1 MRLYAY
7 KRVVIRMPV
16 ISKLKY
22 NDIETKIEKIF
33 TSDMEVK
40 DFTGDVVPT
49 SEDLPDMNRGLIIS
63 NCTILFVDI
72 RSSTKLSDKTQA
84 KNMAK
89 IYRAFARAMSTCIN
103 ESGGRVR
110 QISGDRVMGVF
121 VDDADESSVQKA
133 MLTAQAI
140 QTVIEHLFNPLC
152 RKNVNNKEIGC
163 GIGIDTGRIL
173 TTSIGMKHKGEDS
186 RDLVWTGKTANVSSK
201 HTDLAEAN
209 EIFVTN
215 RFYDKLPKDFKRDS
229 KGNGIWKKSYR
240 VKGDSIFEGYGVHA
254 YYIDDLIDVE
264 NEVGK
269 EMSTP
274 ERMEEAVGVD
284 TSKIISSIVQGVEK
298 RLEDILSRHEKV
310 VLREVSVS
318 AREEE
323 VKAKKEELRRHEESL
338 RQKEENLKKKEQDI
352 DKTLEAKK
360 KELEYESRVE
370 SLRDRIEYME
380 FRDVLKE
387 LTKVQSIGK
396 ELGKTKGKVQDDIYS
411 FVLVKVFYKANEIQL
426 AYDVIIRQLSGE
438 VFPAVIITSNVAN
451 VVRKLCKED
460 DYLNAVLNYIKH
472 NYVSGYDIECFRGVL
487 KELGIN
493 REIVEV

>member
-1 MRLYAY
+1 
-7 KRVVIRMPV
+7 MPV
-16 ISKLKY
+16 ISKSKY
-22 NDIETKIEKIF
+22 NDIETRIEKIF

-40 DFTGDVVPT
+40 DFSGDVVPT
-49 SEDLPDMNRGLIIS
+49 SEDLPDKNKGLIIS

-133 MLTAQAI
+133 MLSAQAI
-140 QTVIEHLFNPLC
+140 QTVIEHVFNPLC
-152 RKNVNNKEIGC
+152 RRNVNNKEIGC

-215 RFYDKLPKDFKRDS
+215 RFYDNLPKDFKRDS
-229 KGNGIWKKSYR
+229 KGNSIWKKSYR

-254 YYIDDLIDVE
+254 YYLDDLIDVE
-264 NEVGK
+264 DEDGK

-274 ERMEEAVGVD
+274 EPMKEAGGVD

-298 RLEDILSRHEKV
+298 RLEDVLSRHEKV

-318 AREEE
+318 AREEG
-323 VKAKKEELRRHEESL
+323 VKSKAEELDKREKEIKKREDSIRLKESKIQQNLTKKESEMEY
-338 RQKEENLKKKEQDI
+338 QFKVNV
-352 DKTLEAKK
+352 LEAKLDFIT
-360 KELEYESRVE
+360 LE
-370 SLRDRIEYME
+370 E
-380 FRDVLKE
+380 FLKE
-387 LTKVQSIGK
+387 L
-396 ELGKTKGKVQDDIYS
+396 
-411 FVLVKVFYKANEIQL
+411 N
-426 AYDVIIRQLSGE
+426 DVIALGNKLHKKTGTVHNDLGTWRTIPFLDNNGEPRMAFQILIGQLTEDIPSFYHPLEMWVVPVIKRVGGE
-438 VFPAVIITSNVAN
+438 
-451 VVRKLCKED
+451 RE
-460 DYLNAVLNYIKH
+460 YLNAVLYCIK
-472 NYVSGYDIECFRGVL
+472 NKKTTFDDILRFRSVL
-487 KELGIN
+487 KQIGLEK
-493 REIVEV
+493 EISQHTSLYIQ